1 MKIVKK
7 LIIVI
12 VILLSASCNNKIAG
26 TLGSGSIYEFKCSEE
41 KLNRCLDN
49 FQKSSKHLAIPE
61 KWKKYDNWEQIG
73 YGFLKGKIF
82 YFGESS
88 TSPEEM
94 YYVTVLGSDPKLKDI
109 ASTSIRSVFRMVG
122 QTPRWL
128 YFEDLSKSDANKIE
142 NRFQK
147 IILNEMTKNDC
158 NCSEYIV
165 NNR

>member
-1 MKIVKK
+1 MKKVKK
-7 LIIVI
+7 LIILS
-12 VILLSASCNNKIAG
+12 VILLSGSCNNKIAG

-41 KLNRCLDN
+41 KLNKCLDH
-49 FQKSSKHLAIPE
+49 FQESSKQLAVPE

-82 YFGESS
+82 YFEGNS

-94 YYVTVLGSDPKLKDI
+94 YYVTVLGSDPKLKHI

-122 QTPRWL
+122 ETPRWL
-128 YFEDLSKSDANKIE
+128 YFDDLSKSDVNKIE

-147 IILNEMTKNDC
+147 IILNKMIKNDC
-158 NCSEYIV
+158 NCSDYII